1 MSHGVEPRAG
11 ELIPLGSH
19 TAKGSPWLELG
30 VRAPARC
37 FGRCGSSTTAGLSS
51 ARLDRCAP
59 SANGARSTL
68 GGGDPL
74 PWVSYPAIHL
84 LNERLRPD
92 HTVFEFGAGYSTLYF
107 AARCAAVTTVEHDRE
122 WFDEVA
128 RVAPE
133 NVLLLHRNAGPEYW
147 GAAAQGDVR
156 YDLILV
162 DGLERARCL
171 VGAAQAL
178 SETGVVLLDDS
189 HREAYRSA
197 VEDYVEGGFRTLRL
211 VGAKPNHL
219 TESECLLMYRDG
231 NCLGL

>member
-1 MSHGVEPRAG
+1 MARTRRSRTGTLLRA
-11 ELIPLGSH
+11 LRLLHYRRSF
-19 TAKGSPWLELG
+19 
-30 VRAPARC
+30 VRTSGLLRSFRERRPVDA
-37 FGRCGSSTTAGLSS
+37 AG
-51 ARLDRCAP
+51 
-59 SANGARSTL
+59 N
-68 GGGDPL
+68 PL

-107 AARCAAVTTVEHDRE
+107 AARCGAVTTVEHDRE

-133 NVLLLHRNAGPEYW
+133 NVRLLHRNAGPEYW

-156 YDLILV
+156 YDLILI

-197 VEDYVEGGFRTLRL
+197 VEDYVEGGFRALRL

>member
-1 MSHGVEPRAG
+1 MARTRRSRTGTLLRA
-11 ELIPLGSH
+11 
-19 TAKGSPWLELG
+19 
-30 VRAPARC
+30 VRLLHYRRS
-37 FGRCGSSTTAGLSS
+37 FVRTTGL
-51 ARLDRCAP
+51 L
-59 SANGARSTL
+59 RSFRERRPVDAA
-68 GGGDPL
+68 GDPL

-171 VGAAQAL
+171 VGAAQ
-178 SETGVVLLDDS
+178 
-189 HREAYRSA
+189 RYRRPASSCSTT
-197 VEDYVEGGFRTLRL
+197 RI
-211 VGAKPNHL
+211 AKPIGPL
-219 TESECLLMYRDG
+219 WKTTSKAASARSDWSARSRII
-231 NCLGL
+231 